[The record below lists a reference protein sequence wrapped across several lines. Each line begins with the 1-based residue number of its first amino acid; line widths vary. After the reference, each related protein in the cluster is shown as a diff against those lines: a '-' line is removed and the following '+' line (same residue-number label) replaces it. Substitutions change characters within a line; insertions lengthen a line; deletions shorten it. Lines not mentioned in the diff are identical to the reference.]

1 MENLQNSGGPA
12 IAVKDLRKSF
22 GGQKVLNGVNLQ
34 VARGETL
41 AILGQ
46 SGTGKSVFLKLL
58 IGLLKPDSGSIEV
71 AGKELKGVEMGK
83 LNEIRRKVGF
93 LFQQSALYDSLSV
106 EENVAFPLARN
117 SPMALNEQKDR
128 VKNLLSQVGMES
140 EGRKMPSEISGGMQ
154 KRVGLARAL
163 ALQPDILLCD
173 EPTAGL
179 DPITAR
185 EIEDLILK
193 LQKERQMA
201 SVVVTHDLRG
211 AKIISNRLAV
221 LHQGNILIEG
231 TFEDLQKSHDSFVS
245 RFMAEGAQTPCHEQP
260 A

>member
-22 GGQKVLNGVNLQ
+22 GEQKVLNGVNLQ

-71 AGKELKGVEMGK
+71 AGKELKGVEMNR
-83 LNEIRRKVGF
+83 LNEIRTKVGF

-117 SPMALNEQKDR
+117 CPMALSEQKDH
-128 VKNLLSQVGMES
+128 VKNLLSQVGMEN

-211 AKIISNRLAV
+211 AKTISNRLAV

-231 TFEDLQKSHDSFVS
+231 TFEDLQNSHDSFVS

>member
-71 AGKELKGVEMGK
+71 AGKELKGVEMNR

-117 SPMALNEQKDR
+117 SPMALSEQKDR
-128 VKNLLSQVGMES
+128 VKNLLSQVGMEK

-211 AKIISNRLAV
+211 AKTISNRLAV

-231 TFEDLQKSHDSFVS
+231 TFEDLQNSHDSFVS
-245 RFMAEGAQTPCHEQP
+245 RFMAEGAQIPCHEQP